1 MSEVRDLLDVA
12 EQVRHEGEQL
22 TPTDC
27 EWDTVDDVNVAL
39 DIWRQAKIQEAAA
52 GQITRAAGERLS
64 VLLGEGGAIG
74 YGDSI
79 VRYRMQR
86 VERCHDPEGFI
97 DYLTLLVKTDDVH
110 LGDVINPD
118 AAKKSWMDD
127 SVRDTFY
134 EWHDKEPGLTIVPKS
149 KAPAWL
155 QDLPDGEVAGR
166 LGAQYRDPHGW
177 GDHPPIESTDL

>member
-12 EQVRHEGEQL
+12 EQYEGERL
-22 TPTDC
+22 TPQDC
-27 EWDTVDDVNVAL
+27 EWDAVDDVNVAL

-52 GQITRAAGERLS
+52 KQIARAAGERLA
-64 VLLGEGGAIG
+64 VLLGEGGAVG

-79 VRYRMQR
+79 VRYKMRR
-86 VERCHDPEGFI
+86 VEKCHDPEGFV
-97 DYLTLLVKTDDVH
+97 DYLTHLVKTDDVH
-110 LGDVINPD
+110 LGDVLNPD
-118 AAKKSWMDD
+118 TAKRSWMEE

-134 EWHDKEPGLTIVPKS
+134 EWHDKEPGLDIVPKS

-155 QDLPDGEVAGR
+155 QDLPDGEVAGK

-177 GDHPPIESTDL
+177 GDHPPIEPADI